1 MGSGLLFARAL
12 KCGEI
17 GRIWRTCNFTG
28 VQLLLLFSA
37 MLHRPSWKRLVAVL
51 GFAQSRNGAH
61 NHGRTVPSLEQL
73 LVAGRADR
81 AGISAVQSSA
91 ILAAGR
97 LLCSAVFEFA
107 LPPTA

>member
-1 MGSGLLFARAL
+1 
-12 KCGEI
+12 
-17 GRIWRTCNFTG
+17 
-28 VQLLLLFSA
+28 

-51 GFAQSRNGAH
+51 CFAQSTNRHH
-61 NHGRTVPSLEQL
+61 NHGRPITSLEQL

-107 LPPTA
+107 QGLEQFAHDYEHHCEIARSRGLQPISSK